1 MVERP
6 ALSYSNK
13 SELLSTSIRDQQKY
27 LNEWLQ
33 TDSSLV
39 GQVIVNQNFSPDSE
53 INLYN
58 WKTKIFYE
66 EGDYDFHC
74 KILGSWHELVP
85 ENYEEGLMLKGKL
98 LQMPCKISLR
108 ALAIDIKIR
117 LRLSFHSSFY
127 LFLRVVD
134 GLSPETPVLKIL
146 KDTNLRGLF
155 FVFAN
160 IDPLNNKFKFIKQNQ
175 IPEILG
181 ESEEESKELEIG
193 IIDNGNDQVYV
204 NVSGVGKSRCVKLT
218 NFVCSGFVPEI
229 RDVALWMAGTG
240 DGVCVKS
247 VSVQYRNRIQP
258 KSISKKSPDCVCT
271 IN

>member
-1 MVERP
+1 MVERLP
-6 ALSYSNK
+6 ITYTNK
-13 SELLSTSIRDQQKY
+13 SELLSTSLRDQSRY
-27 LNEWLQ
+27 YNEWQ
-33 TDSSLV
+33 ETDSSLV
-39 GQVIVNQNFSPDSE
+39 GQLILNQTFAPNSE
-53 INLYN
+53 INLFN

-66 EGDYDFHC
+66 EGDYDFQC

-98 LQMPCKISLR
+98 LQMPCKVLLR
-108 ALAIDIKIR
+108 SLAIDIKIR
-117 LRLSFHSSFY
+117 LSLSFHSSFY

-160 IDPLNNKFKFIKQNQ
+160 IDPVNNKFKFIKQNQ
-175 IPEILG
+175 IPEISGKSG
-181 ESEEESKELEIG
+181 EETKELEIG
-193 IIDNGNDQVYV
+193 IIDNGNDHIFVK
-204 NVSGVGKSRCVKLT
+204 VSGIGKSKSVKLT

-229 RDVALWMAGTG
+229 RDTGLWMAGTG

-247 VSVQYRNRIQP
+247 ISVQYRDRIQQ
-258 KSISKKSPDCVCT
+258 KSNSKKTPDCVCT